1 VSGLQILTAAKRFA
15 EPRGVKIAILG
26 RPGVGKTSLLRTVS
40 QQTLAEILFLEAE
53 AGDLSVADLVLASVH
68 PRAWPDFR
76 DIACALGGPNPAF
89 AASAAYSQAHYQSVM
104 ANADLAGLASYRIL
118 FVDSVSEASR
128 RCRVWAEQQP
138 EAVSDRGRKDLRAVY
153 GLVAREMIGWLQQ
166 LQHMRSRTVI
176 FIAVLEKV
184 VDDFGVATWRPQIE
198 GQRTGNV
205 MPAIVDEFLVLEFLD
220 FGDGKPTRAL
230 VCTEPNAWKLPA
242 KDRSGKLDQVEPP
255 DLDALL
261 AKLSS
266 PSSTQGEAP

>member
-1 VSGLQILTAAKRFA
+1 MTGLHVLTATERLL
-15 EPRGVKIAILG
+15 EERGAKIAILG
-26 RPGVGKTSLLRTVS
+26 RPGVGKTYLLRTVS
-40 QQTLAEILFLEAE
+40 QQTLAETLFLEAE
-53 AGDLSVADLVLASVH
+53 AGDLCVADLALASIR
-68 PRAWPDFR
+68 PRTWTDFR

-89 AASAAYSQAHYQSVM
+89 AATAAYSEAHYQSVV
-104 ANADLAGLASYRIL
+104 ANADLAGLASCKTL

-128 RCRVWAEQQP
+128 RCRTWAEQQP
-138 EAVSDRGRKDLRAVY
+138 EAFSERGRKDLRAVY

-166 LQHMRSRTVI
+166 LQHMRSRVVI

-184 VDDFGVATWRPQIE
+184 VDDFGGVTWRPQIE
-198 GQRTGNV
+198 GKRTGNV

-230 VCTEPNAWKLPA
+230 VCTEPNPWNFPA

-255 DLDALL
+255 DLGALL

-266 PSSTQGEAP
+266 PSSTQGEA

>member
-1 VSGLQILTAAKRFA
+1 MTGLHVVTATEKLL
-15 EPRGVKIAILG
+15 EERGAKIAILG

-40 QQTLAEILFLEAE
+40 QQTLKEILFLEAE
-53 AGDLSVADLVLASVH
+53 AGDICVADRAIATIR
-68 PRAWPDFR
+68 PQAWPDFR

-89 AASAAYSQAHYQSVM
+89 AATAAYSQAHYQSVNS
-104 ANADLAGLASYRIL
+104 NADLAGLASYRIL

-138 EAVSDRGRKDLRAVY
+138 EAISDRGRKDLRAVY
-153 GLVAREMIGWLQQ
+153 GLVAREMIAWLQQ
-166 LQHMRSRTVI
+166 LQHMRSRVVI
-176 FIAVLEKV
+176 FVCVIEKH

-205 MPAIVDEFLVLEFLD
+205 LPAIVDEFLVLEFLD

-230 VCTEPNAWKLPA
+230 VCTEPNVWKLPA

-255 DLDALL
+255 DLGALL